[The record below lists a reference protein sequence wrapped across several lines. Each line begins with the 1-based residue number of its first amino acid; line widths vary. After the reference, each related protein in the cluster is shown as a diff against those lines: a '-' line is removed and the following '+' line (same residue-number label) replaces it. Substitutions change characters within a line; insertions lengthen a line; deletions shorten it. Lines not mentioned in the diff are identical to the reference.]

1 MNQYKIMIIEDD
13 PLIQSELQ
21 VLLNSNNYQTITIKD
36 FSSIITTIKEE
47 NPHLILLDINLPV
60 ENGFSVCS
68 KIRMFSNVPIIF
80 VTCRDTDMDELNSIM
95 LGGDAFITKPYNIAI
110 LLAKISS
117 LLKKTYSINQSE
129 ILQYNNAILHLEN
142 SSIEYN
148 NQNVELT
155 KNELKILYYL
165 FKHAGTICPRN
176 DIIDFL
182 WENQLYVDDNTL
194 SVNIN
199 RIREKLLK
207 IGLEGFIKTK
217 HRQGYTL

>member
-13 PLIQSELQ
+13 PLIQNELQ
-21 VLLNSNNYQTITIKD
+21 ILLSSNNYQTVTIKE
-36 FSSIITTIKEE
+36 FSSIVDTIKEE

-68 KIRMFSNVPIIF
+68 KIRTFSNVPLIF

-110 LLAKISS
+110 LLAKIAS

>member
-13 PLIQSELQ
+13 PLIQNELQ

-36 FSSIITTIKEE
+36 FSSVIDTIKEE

-68 KIRMFSNVPIIF
+68 KIRTFSNVPIIF

-110 LLAKISS
+110 LLAKIVS
-117 LLKKTYSINQSE
+117 LLKKTYSINQCE
-129 ILQYNNAILHLEN
+129 LLQYNNVILHLES

>member
-1 MNQYKIMIIEDD
+1 MNHYKIMIIEDD

-21 VLLNSNNYQTITIKD
+21 VLLNSNNYQTISIKD

-110 LLAKISS
+110 LLAKIAS

-129 ILQYNNAILHLEN
+129 ILQYNNVILHLEN